1 MPIGLSLCLVLA
13 LACCYLTS
21 AHATERT
28 SFPSRALLED
38 DDEPLNANAT
48 APTTSTDDTSYTLVY
63 ACSGT
68 CYAGEPKPNGN
79 ETDRLTVS
87 KTERERE
94 RERERETLHARETRG
109 CGGRTSSALCSP
121 HSSHSARAP
130 PHADPTALLSSAM
143 MEKPSRW
150 R

>member
-13 LACCYLTS
+13 LACCCLTS

-38 DDEPLNANAT
+38 DDEPLNANVT
-48 APTTSTDDTSYTLVY
+48 SESTPTTSTDDTSYTLVY

-94 RERERETLHARETRG
+94 RD
-109 CGGRTSSALCSP
+109 
-121 HSSHSARAP
+121 SARPRDEGLRGENVERALFAP
-130 PHADPTALLSSAM
+130 IPRAHPPALTPLPSSVQQ
-143 MEKPSRW
+143 
-150 R
+150 

>member
-94 RERERETLHARETRG
+94 RERETLHARETRG

-130 PHADPTALLSSAM
+130 THADPTALLSSAM

>member
-13 LACCYLTS
+13 LACCCLTS

-87 KTERERE
+87 KREKERERE
-94 RERERETLHARETRG
+94 RLCTPARRGVAGGERRARSVRPIRPIPRAHPPTLTPLP
-109 CGGRTSSALCSP
+109 SSVQ
-121 HSSHSARAP
+121 R
-130 PHADPTALLSSAM
+130 
-143 MEKPSRW
+143 
-150 R
+150 

>member
-87 KTERERE
+87 KTESK
-94 RERERETLHARETRG
+94 RERETLHARETRG

-121 HSSHSARAP
+121 PFRARTHP
-130 PHADPTALLSSAM
+130 
-143 MEKPSRW
+143 R
-150 R
+150 

>member
-1 MPIGLSLCLVLA
+1 MA
-13 LACCYLTS
+13 LACCCLTS

-38 DDEPLNANAT
+38 DDEPLNANA
-48 APTTSTDDTSYTLVY
+48 TSTDDTSYTLVY

-87 KTERERE
+87 KREK
-94 RERERETLHARETRG
+94 ERERETLHARETRG

-121 HSSHSARAP
+121 PFRARTHP
-130 PHADPTALLSSAM
+130 
-143 MEKPSRW
+143 R
-150 R
+150 

>member
-1 MPIGLSLCLVLA
+1 M
-13 LACCYLTS
+13 ACCYLTS

-130 PHADPTALLSSAM
+130 THADPTALLSSAM

>member
-1 MPIGLSLCLVLA
+1 MPTGLSLCLVLA
-13 LACCYLTS
+13 LACCCLTS

-38 DDEPLNANAT
+38 DDEPLNANA
-48 APTTSTDDTSYTLVY
+48 TTSTDDTSYTLVY

-87 KTERERE
+87 KREK
-94 RERERETLHARETRG
+94 ERERETLHARETRG

-121 HSSHSARAP
+121 PFRARTHP
-130 PHADPTALLSSAM
+130 
-143 MEKPSRW
+143 R
-150 R
+150 

>member
-1 MPIGLSLCLVLA
+1 M
-13 LACCYLTS
+13 ACCCLTS

-38 DDEPLNANAT
+38 DDEPLNANA
-48 APTTSTDDTSYTLVY
+48 TTSTDDTSYTLVY

-87 KTERERE
+87 KREK
-94 RERERETLHARETRG
+94 ERERETLHARETRG

-121 HSSHSARAP
+121 PFRARTHP
-130 PHADPTALLSSAM
+130 
-143 MEKPSRW
+143 R
-150 R
+150 

>member
-1 MPIGLSLCLVLA
+1 MPTGLSLCLVLA
-13 LACCYLTS
+13 LACCCLTS

-38 DDEPLNANAT
+38 DDEPLNANA
-48 APTTSTDDTSYTLVY
+48 TTSTDDTSYTLVY

-87 KTERERE
+87 KREK
-94 RERERETLHARETRG
+94 ERERETLHACETRG

-121 HSSHSARAP
+121 PFRARTHP
-130 PHADPTALLSSAM
+130 
-143 MEKPSRW
+143 R
-150 R
+150 

>member
-1 MPIGLSLCLVLA
+1 MPIGLSLCLVFA
-13 LACCYLTS
+13 LACCCLTS

-38 DDEPLNANAT
+38 DDKPLNANAT
-48 APTTSTDDTSYTLVY
+48 SESAPTPTDDTSYTLVY

-68 CYAGEPKPNGN
+68 CYAREPKPNGN

-94 RERERETLHARETRG
+94 RERERLCTPARRG
-109 CGGRTSSALCSP
+109 VAEENVERALFAPIPRAHPPALTPLPSSVQQ
-121 HSSHSARAP
+121 
-130 PHADPTALLSSAM
+130 
-143 MEKPSRW
+143 
-150 R
+150 

>member
-94 RERERETLHARETRG
+94 RD
-109 CGGRTSSALCSP
+109 
-121 HSSHSARAP
+121 SARPRDEGLRGENVERALFAP
-130 PHADPTALLSSAM
+130 FVPFRARTHP
-143 MEKPSRW
+143 R
-150 R
+150 

>member
-38 DDEPLNANAT
+38 DDKPLNANAT
-48 APTTSTDDTSYTLVY
+48 SESAPTPTDDTSYTLVY

-87 KTERERE
+87 KREK
-94 RERERETLHARETRG
+94 ERERETLHARETRG

-121 HSSHSARAP
+121 PFRARTHP
-130 PHADPTALLSSAM
+130 
-143 MEKPSRW
+143 R
-150 R
+150 

>member
-21 AHATERT
+21 AHATERA

-94 RERERETLHARETRG
+94 RERERD
-109 CGGRTSSALCSP
+109 
-121 HSSHSARAP
+121 SARPRDEGLRGENVERALFAP
-130 PHADPTALLSSAM
+130 FVPFRARTHP
-143 MEKPSRW
+143 R
-150 R
+150 

>member
-1 MPIGLSLCLVLA
+1 M
-13 LACCYLTS
+13 ACCCLTS

-38 DDEPLNANAT
+38 DDEPLNANVT
-48 APTTSTDDTSYTLVY
+48 SESTPTTSTDDTSYTLVY

-94 RERERETLHARETRG
+94 RD
-109 CGGRTSSALCSP
+109 
-121 HSSHSARAP
+121 SARPRDEGLRGENVERALFAP
-130 PHADPTALLSSAM
+130 IPRAHPPALTPLPSSVQ
-143 MEKPSRW
+143 R
-150 R
+150 

>member
-1 MPIGLSLCLVLA
+1 MPTGLSLCLVLA
-13 LACCYLTS
+13 LACCCLTS

-48 APTTSTDDTSYTLVY
+48 TSTDDTSYTLVY

-68 CYAGEPKPNGN
+68 CYAREPKPNGN

-87 KTERERE
+87 KREK
-94 RERERETLHARETRG
+94 ERERETLHARETRG

-121 HSSHSARAP
+121 PFRARTHP
-130 PHADPTALLSSAM
+130 
-143 MEKPSRW
+143 R
-150 R
+150 

>member
-87 KTERERE
+87 KREK
-94 RERERETLHARETRG
+94 ERERETLHARETRG

-121 HSSHSARAP
+121 PFRARTHP
-130 PHADPTALLSSAM
+130 
-143 MEKPSRW
+143 R
-150 R
+150 

>member
-68 CYAGEPKPNGN
+68 CYAGEPKPNG
-79 ETDRLTVS
+79 
-87 KTERERE
+87 KRERE
-94 RERERETLHARETRG
+94 RD
-109 CGGRTSSALCSP
+109 
-121 HSSHSARAP
+121 SARPRDEGLRGENVERALFAP
-130 PHADPTALLSSAM
+130 FVPFRARTHP
-143 MEKPSRW
+143 R
-150 R
+150 

>member
-13 LACCYLTS
+13 LACCCLTS

-38 DDEPLNANAT
+38 DDEPLNANA
-48 APTTSTDDTSYTLVY
+48 TTSTDDTSYTLVY

-87 KTERERE
+87 KREK
-94 RERERETLHARETRG
+94 ERERETLHARETRG

-121 HSSHSARAP
+121 PFRARTHP
-130 PHADPTALLSSAM
+130 
-143 MEKPSRW
+143 R
-150 R
+150 

>member
-13 LACCYLTS
+13 LACCCLTS

-48 APTTSTDDTSYTLVY
+48 SESTPTTTTDDTSYTLVY

-87 KTERERE
+87 KREK
-94 RERERETLHARETRG
+94 ERERETLHARETRG

-121 HSSHSARAP
+121 PFRARTHP
-130 PHADPTALLSSAM
+130 
-143 MEKPSRW
+143 R
-150 R
+150 